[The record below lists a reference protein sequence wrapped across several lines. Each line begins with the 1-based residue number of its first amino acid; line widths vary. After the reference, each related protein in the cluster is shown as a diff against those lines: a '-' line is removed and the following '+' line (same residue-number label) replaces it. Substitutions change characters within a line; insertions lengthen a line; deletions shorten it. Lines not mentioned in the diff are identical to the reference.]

1 MKIVIKKESENN
13 IQTFNF
19 SQQMLDRIALKYMY
33 DSQAQPYEAKYV
45 LMKAPDEEGLFI
57 SSLEL
62 SINGDE
68 KMEKISILRLM
79 AIFKVLFMNNLKKT
93 EDVL

>member
-1 MKIVIKKESENN
+1 MKKELKGTDGCEICIVDANGNKKSV
-13 IQTFNF
+13 
-19 SQQMLDRIALKYMY
+19 IA
-33 DSQAQPYEAKYV
+33 YEPK
-45 LMKAPDEEGLFI
+45 
-57 SSLEL
+57 
-62 SINGDE
+62 

>member
-1 MKIVIKKESENN
+1 
-13 IQTFNF
+13 
-19 SQQMLDRIALKYMY
+19 MLDRIALKYVD

-62 SINGDE
+62 SINGE
-68 KMEKISILRLM
+68 KRWISSEM
-79 AIFKVLFMNNLKKT
+79 VC
-93 EDVL
+93 

>member
-1 MKIVIKKESENN
+1 
-13 IQTFNF
+13 
-19 SQQMLDRIALKYMY
+19 MLDRIALKYVD

-45 LMKAPDEEGLFI
+45 SMKAPDEEGLFI

-68 KMEKISILRLM
+68 KMDIVRNGLLIIFDENEVKHFTEILQDAWNEGGM
-79 AIFKVLFMNNLKKT
+79 Q
-93 EDVL
+93 